1 MTKSGKKYCA
11 SCYEPVMS
19 TFMLCPKCGGR
30 SFSKVPTA
38 KPFLA
43 DQFTRVSGSNI
54 LRVGVFIAA
63 ALGAI
68 WITFPIVHRI
78 SSSSM
83 KQSPSLDVRLEKKG
97 GVLVVPV
104 RINDAINLNF
114 IVDSGASDVSFP
126 ADVVLTL
133 LRTGTLSED
142 DFLGK
147 RDYTLADGTT
157 VPSTIFRVRS
167 LKVGNRVLKNVTG
180 SVASVKGPLL
190 LGQSFLSRFRAW
202 HIDND
207 KQILVLE

>member
-1 MTKSGKKYCA
+1 M
-11 SCYEPVMS
+11 
-19 TFMLCPKCGGR
+19 
-30 SFSKVPTA
+30 PTAKPDIALPHA

-54 LRVGVFIAA
+54 LRVGVLIAA
-63 ALGAI
+63 ALGSI

-83 KQSPSLDVRLEKKG
+83 KQSPGLDVRLEKKG
-97 GVLVVPV
+97 GILVVPV
-104 RINDAINLNF
+104 RINDAIDLNF
-114 IVDSGASDVSFP
+114 IVDSGASDVSIP

-190 LGQSFLSRFRAW
+190 LGQSFLGRFRAW